1 MTLVP
6 WKTPETLFN
15 QPLAME
21 ELWQEMNRYF
31 SLPFRAGSIG
41 RMGLLDGTWTPAVDI
56 FENRDNI
63 LVKAEIPGMEKEDLD
78 VTVKDNVLVIKGEK
92 KKESEVKEEGGVR
105 SERYY
110 GYFNR
115 TLPLPAYVDAAN
127 VKATYKNGVLE
138 LTLPKKEEAK
148 SKQIKVESK

>member
-6 WKTPETLFN
+6 WKTPEALFTPS
-15 QPLAME
+15 QAME
-21 ELWQEMNRYF
+21 DLWQEMNRYF
-31 SLPFRAGSIG
+31 NFPFRTGLPG
-41 RMGLLDGTWTPAVDI
+41 RMGLLEGAWSPAVDI

-78 VTVKDNVLVIKGEK
+78 VSVKDNVLVIKGEK

-115 TLPLPAYVDAAN
+115 TLALPAYVDAAN

-138 LTLPKKEEAK
+138 LVLPKKEEAK